1 MAPAILARQ
10 TAFVDVCE
18 AAAEA
23 SSEPE
28 VLLLL
33 DGLLSNDLPTRTTC
47 LEGLA
52 VRARVYNPPGI
63 SPRVRGLQLTSEGA
77 SHGTTPPNSMFRGR
91 PRPRPCT

>member
-52 VRARVYNPPGI
+52 VSAVRVQPTLHY
-63 SPRVRGLQLTSEGA
+63 LCA
-77 SHGTTPPNSMFRGR
+77 SVACS
-91 PRPRPCT
+91 